1 MQITKIRNENED
13 YQFCRNKNNCKNIL
27 NKCVNTKKLVIFL
40 YTNSEQS
47 QEEIMKMP
55 FTVSSERIK
64 YFGINQKWKTCT
76 KKIIKYYWKKLNSW
90 KHILCSWIG
99 RLKLILLGC
108 QCYPKQSIDSM
119 QSLLRISMVFCQN
132 RKPILK
138 FIWNISQTD
147 KTILKKNKATG
158 LTLPDFKIY

>member
-64 YFGINQKWKTCT
+64 YFGINQK
-76 KKIIKYYWKKLNSW
+76 
-90 KHILCSWIG
+90 
-99 RLKLILLGC
+99 
-108 QCYPKQSIDSM
+108 
-119 QSLLRISMVFCQN
+119 
-132 RKPILK
+132 
-138 FIWNISQTD
+138 
-147 KTILKKNKATG
+147 
-158 LTLPDFKIY
+158 

>member
-27 NKCVNTKKLVIFL
+27 NKCVNTQKLVIFL

-64 YFGINQKWKTCT
+64 YFGINQK
-76 KKIIKYYWKKLNSW
+76 
-90 KHILCSWIG
+90 
-99 RLKLILLGC
+99 
-108 QCYPKQSIDSM
+108 
-119 QSLLRISMVFCQN
+119 
-132 RKPILK
+132 
-138 FIWNISQTD
+138 
-147 KTILKKNKATG
+147 
-158 LTLPDFKIY
+158 